1 MALTQVRAPQQGQEV
16 VGVKKGGG
24 STGAAIGAVIG
35 GVAGGIA
42 GYASGNVPGAI
53 VGATSGA
60 GGGGALGEK
69 IGNAVDKPS
78 QGTAIDR
85 RVASQA
91 APEMYHS
98 ERSDALRQSLV
109 ALNNAPPEMQ
119 QQYGGHLVSAYLS
132 SLANDHTGLAMPGEQ
147 QQPPAGVA

>member
-16 VGVKKGGG
+16 VGARKGGG
-24 STGAAIGAVIG
+24 STGAALGGIIG

-60 GGGGALGEK
+60 GGGAALGQKLGE
-69 IGNAVDKPS
+69 AVDKPS

-85 RVASQA
+85 RVASQT

-98 ERSDALRQSLV
+98 ERSDQLRQSLM
-109 ALNNAPPEMQ
+109 ALNNSPPEMQ
-119 QQYGGHLVSAYLS
+119 QQYGAPLVTAYLS
-132 SLANDHTGLAMPGEQ
+132 SLANDHTGMPLPG
-147 QQPPAGVA
+147 QQPTNGVA